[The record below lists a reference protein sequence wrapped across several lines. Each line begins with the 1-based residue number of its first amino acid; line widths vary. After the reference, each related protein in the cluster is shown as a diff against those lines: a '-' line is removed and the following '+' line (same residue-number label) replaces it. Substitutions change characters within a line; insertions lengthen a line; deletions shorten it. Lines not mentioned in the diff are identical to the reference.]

1 MNLDWMSRT
10 FLVVWLW
17 ILDRVAIRVSES
29 DTLLDLACLR
39 GDRLKRMYE
48 RRKIKNKRK
57 SFEWM
62 VI

>member
-17 ILDRVAIRVSES
+17 IHDRVAIRVSES

-39 GDRLKRMYE
+39 GDRLK
-48 RRKIKNKRK
+48 KD
-57 SFEWM
+57 
-62 VI
+62 V